1 MDVYDRIDKVL
12 EKKHISR
19 RKLALLAG
27 VPPTTLQSAFSRK
40 TEKLSFDT
48 IKKIADALGVPV
60 ADLAGWSAFDDQYP
74 HLADEVKLLDLAK
87 KIDENIFQLNELFL
101 QLNDSGKAKAIDALS
116 DLVMIEKY
124 TKEK

>member
-1 MDVYDRIDKVL
+1 MSFGERMKQIRQNKGMTQNQLAVKAN
-12 EKKHISR
+12 ISR
-19 RKLALLAG
+19 VAIGNYERG
-27 VPPTTLQSAFSRK
+27 DRQPNIDIT
-40 TEKLSFDT
+40 
-48 IKKIADALGVPV
+48 KKIADALGVPV

-74 HLADEVKLLDLAK
+74 FLADEVKLLNLAK
-87 KIDENIFQLNELFL
+87 KIDENTFQLNELFL

>member
-1 MDVYDRIDKVL
+1 MKTGERIKNYRIKQGL
-12 EKKHISR
+12 TQRTLGESCGIAESTIR
-19 RKLALLAG
+19 RYELGSLNPKIE
-27 VPPTTLQSAFSRK
+27 TL
-40 TEKLSFDT
+40 
-48 IKKIADALGVPV
+48 KKIADALGVPV

-87 KIDENIFQLNELFL
+87 KIDESTFQLNELFL

>member
-1 MDVYDRIDKVL
+1 MKTGERIKNYRIKQGL
-12 EKKHISR
+12 TQRTLGESCGIAESTIR
-19 RKLALLAG
+19 RYELGSLNPKIE
-27 VPPTTLQSAFSRK
+27 TL
-40 TEKLSFDT
+40 
-48 IKKIADALGVPV
+48 KKIADALGVPV

-87 KIDENIFQLNELFL
+87 KIDENTFQLNELFL

>member
-1 MDVYDRIDKVL
+1 MKTGERIKNYRIKQGL
-12 EKKHISR
+12 TQRTLGESCGIAESTIR
-19 RKLALLAG
+19 RYELGSLNPKIE
-27 VPPTTLQSAFSRK
+27 TL
-40 TEKLSFDT
+40 
-48 IKKIADALGVPV
+48 KKIADALGVPV

-87 KIDENIFQLNELFL
+87 KIDENTFQLNELFS